1 MSRVLLVMNLN
12 FLILW
17 IFFGRGTEGEE
28 GENVAYDLFF

>member
-1 MSRVLLVMNLN
+1 MTLN

-28 GENVAYDLFF
+28 GENVAYKLFF